1 MLKTLMEKLMIDGV
15 DVHAVMFLIASMFYN
30 GHLWAVSLTSSLARG
45 PPING
50 GSNAPNR
57 WLVPSSR
64 GVFALVAGIDTL
76 TRSCY
81 VLSETS
87 SLRCDK
93 R

>member
-1 MLKTLMEKLMIDGV
+1 LVMLKTLMEKLMIDGV
-15 DVHAVMFLIASMFYN
+15 DVHAVMFLISSMFYN

-50 GSNAPNR
+50 VSNAPNR

-64 GVFALVAGIDTL
+64 GNLCVSGWDRYFDTFRL
-76 TRSCY
+76 RT
-81 VLSETS
+81 L